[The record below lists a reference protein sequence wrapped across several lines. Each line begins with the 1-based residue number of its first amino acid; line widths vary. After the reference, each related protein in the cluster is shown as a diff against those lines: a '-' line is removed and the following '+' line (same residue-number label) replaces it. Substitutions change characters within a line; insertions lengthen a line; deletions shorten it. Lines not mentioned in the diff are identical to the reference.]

1 MFDQTWSP
9 DSTPCVDVNQLR
21 AVDAVSVESAT
32 SPTAEHGGSGMPGWI
47 WQTMLGAYAL
57 FFGGLFLA
65 TGRDSA
71 SIFVLVISIGYTI
84 MYFGTARVLL
94 EVNPAPTPDRF
105 ERGLDDLQTWTGPMS
120 RGAVAAQVLTV
131 PLCLALFGLAI
142 MIIRTA
148 VG

>member
-9 DSTPCVDVNQLR
+9 DSTPCVDVDQLR
-21 AVDAVSVESAT
+21 AGDAISVRPT
-32 SPTAEHGGSGMPGWI
+32 MRPTAEHGGSGMPGWI
-47 WQTMLGAYAL
+47 WRTMLGAYAV

-84 MYFGTARVLL
+84 VYFGTARVLL
-94 EVNPAPTPDRF
+94 EVNPAPSPDRF
-105 ERGLDDLQTWTGPMS
+105 ERGLGDMQTWTGPMS

-142 MIIRTA
+142 VFIRNT